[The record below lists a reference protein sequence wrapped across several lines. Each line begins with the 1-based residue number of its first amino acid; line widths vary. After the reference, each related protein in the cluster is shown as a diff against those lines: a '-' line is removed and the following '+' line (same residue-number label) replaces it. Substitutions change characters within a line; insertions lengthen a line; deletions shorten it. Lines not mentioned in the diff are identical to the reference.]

1 MDRQVKEIAE
11 RLEKIDR
18 RQDVN
23 TANLCFD
30 WQDAIKTI
38 LTDEENW
45 ALETAMQEED
55 TLKVFDLMQKTDN
68 KPFDVLAKIRGYKN
82 WNEYVA
88 ELEKGQYLI
97 TMKAK
102 IKLIKIMQ
110 KGFFSDFDRKEIAR
124 LLDANKVTHDEE

>member
-1 MDRQVKEIAE
+1 MDRQVKELAE
-11 RLEKIDR
+11 RLAKIDR

-124 LLDANKVTHDEE
+124 LLDANKVPENEK